1 MRRRFLLVLTLT
13 LEEKRTLL
21 VIARSAIVDALRR
34 HGGLP
39 PAAVAAATA
48 TPALCE
54 PHGAFVTLHK
64 PAPDGALELRGC
76 IGYVQAPG
84 PLAET
89 VARAARAAAFHDPR
103 FPAVAADELALLEV
117 EVSVLSRPLP
127 VSDPAEVTAGLHGVI
142 IKRGFASGLLLPQVA
157 SEQSWDRETFLDHA
171 CLKAGLP
178 STAWRETGTAIE
190 IFTALVFNETDLG
203 SAGPPGGHP
212 DRL

>member
-1 MRRRFLLVLTLT
+1 VLTLT
-13 LEEKRTLL
+13 LEEKRSLL
-21 VIARSAIVDALRR
+21 VIARSAIDHGLRR
-34 HGGLP
+34 RSGVP
-39 PAAVAAATA
+39 PVTVAAPPV

-64 PAPDGALELRGC
+64 PAPDGLLELRGC

-89 VARAARAAAFHDPR
+89 VARAARSAAFHDPR
-103 FPAVAADELALLEV
+103 FPAVTSDELPSLEI

-127 VSDPAEVTAGLHGVI
+127 VTDPAQVTAGLHGVI

-157 SEQSWDRETFLDHA
+157 SERSWDRETFLDHA

-178 STAWRETGTAIE
+178 MTAWREADTAIE
-190 IFTALVFNETDLG
+190 IFTALVFNESDLG
-203 SAGPPGGHP
+203 RADAPGGRV
-212 DRL
+212 DRP